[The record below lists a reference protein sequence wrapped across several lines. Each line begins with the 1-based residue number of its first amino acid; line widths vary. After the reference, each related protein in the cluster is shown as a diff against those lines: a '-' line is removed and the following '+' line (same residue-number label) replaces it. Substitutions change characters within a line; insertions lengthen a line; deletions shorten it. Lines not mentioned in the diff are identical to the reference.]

1 MVLLKQKAL
10 LLAQYLKC
18 FFVNKKIPERFSHQ
32 NVPYYSQWESPELT
46 SAILSGKILA
56 SADPLWQNSG
66 AVTPTEYE
74 LWSWNACGM
83 ACLKMLLE
91 HKQALKVPLV
101 TLAKQC
107 LSYGGYQE
115 PLLDSP
121 GLFYKPFCTFVS
133 TEYQLDAAPVA
144 ALTITEIINTISQSG
159 YIIASVNPAIRDPN
173 GIPTSQGGHLILV
186 FGYNK
191 KTKTLYFHNPSGG
204 TTQNQSNVSLS
215 YKLFKKFFAYKGIVI
230 SG

>member
-10 LLAQYLKC
+10 LLVQYLKW
-18 FFVNKKIPERFSHQ
+18 FFVNKKIPESFSHQ
-32 NVPYYSQWESPELT
+32 DVPYYSQWESPELT
-46 SAILSGKILA
+46 SAILTGKILA

-66 AVTPTEYE
+66 AVTPAEYE

-83 ACLKMLLE
+83 ACLKMLLQ

-115 PLLDSP
+115 PLQDSP
-121 GLFYKPFCTFVS
+121 GLFYKPFCTFVAA
-133 TEYQLDAAPVA
+133 EYQLQARPVT
-144 ALTITEIINTISQSG
+144 ALTITEIINTIGQGG
-159 YIIASVNPAIRDPN
+159 YVIASVNPAIRDPDST
-173 GIPTSQGGHLILV
+173 PTSKGGHLILL

-204 TTQNQSNVSLS
+204 TTKNQSNVALS
-215 YKLFKKFFAYKGIVI
+215 NKQFKKFFAYKGIVI
-230 SG
+230 SP